1 MRRSLILFIILFF
14 LFFIFPIY
22 SQARGYAVITSLK
35 GNVLVKRE
43 KGETFI
49 PAKLS
54 MTLYEGDRLWVKEN
68 SFAVLT
74 FSDKSVLRVFP
85 NSQVDI
91 VKLLKDKEK
100 ECSIFKLLIGKLWVS
115 VERVLN
121 IGERIEV
128 QASLVVAGVRGTSW
142 VVEVK
147 EDGRTIVSVLEGV
160 VSLKIS
166 KIEYKK
172 EEERVKS
179 VIISPFMIREI
190 SEGSQI
196 IITSDGKIER
206 EERFKIRNFIKN
218 LEKELEVKP
227 SIIEK
232 T

>member
-1 MRRSLILFIILFF
+1 MRRSLILLIILFF

-22 SQARGYAVITSLK
+22 SQTRGYAVITSLK

-43 KGETFI
+43 KNETFI

-68 SFAVLT
+68 SFAILT
-74 FSDKSVLRVFP
+74 FSDKSVLRIFP

-115 VERVLN
+115 IERVLN

-179 VIISPFMIREI
+179 VIISPFMIKEI